1 MMEPPAERQH
11 QHVRNMVEPP
21 QCILL
26 IWKLRVQMLQ
36 MALCSRQSGKCTVP
50 NDSHTVCSS
59 SRGLTICFDIQRC
72 PVIEHNTIKTAV
84 MIDAF
89 SQLLEFDWRFL
100 ISCDDLQQ
108 ACIRTPS
115 ETVEKVTVREM
126 RCGVRNKYS

>member
-1 MMEPPAERQH
+1 MMEPPTNRHH
-11 QHVRNMVEPP
+11 QHVRDWMELP
-21 QCILL
+21 QSIHL
-26 IWKLRVQMLQ
+26 IRKLRVQLLQ

-50 NDSHTVCSS
+50 NDAHTVCSS

-100 ISCDDLQQ
+100 IPRDDLQQ
-108 ACIRTPS
+108 ACIRMPS
-115 ETVEKVTVREM
+115 ETVERVTVREM
-126 RCGVRNKYS
+126 RCAVRNKYS